1 MNLELFFDKPSLS
14 NFDGQNHKN
23 TWFEILTGDFSA
35 DFSWQNAEIAIIGV
49 DDKNGSEN
57 KSMLNAADAVRQKLY
72 RLQKGRAHKYNIVD
86 LGNLRLGDTEN
97 DTKER
102 LSEVCYRL
110 LQKNVLPII
119 IGGSH
124 DLTLAQYEAYKPLDK
139 MLSLLCVDAKIDLD
153 TNSKSLAD
161 SFMDKILKLQPNY
174 LFTIT
179 HLASQ
184 EYLIPLDFIKLY
196 QKLNFDIVG
205 VGKIRDKP
213 KEIEPLVRTSDLLS
227 FDLSAIRAADAA
239 ANKLAQPFGLSA
251 EEATRICWYAGNNVQ
266 MTSIGF
272 YEYNPDLDIYGHTA
286 SIISTMI
293 WYFVEGFYNR
303 QAEYDFGS
311 PFYIKYL
318 VAMGGRTDFMMV
330 FYKSKLT
337 DKWWLEVPAPHFDTH
352 SDNELDENPYQRPSI
367 IPCSYNDYQQAN
379 RGEMPERWIK
389 MYNRLF

>member
-1 MNLELFFDKPSLS
+1 MNLELFFESPSLS
-14 NFDGQNHKN
+14 SFDGKSHKN
-23 TWFEILTGDFSA
+23 TWFELLTGNFSA
-35 DFSWQNAEIAIIGV
+35 DSSWQDAEIAIIGV
-49 DDKNGSEN
+49 DDKSGSEN
-57 KSMLNAADAVRQKLY
+57 SSMLNAADAVRQKLY
-72 RLQKGRAHKYNIVD
+72 RLQKGRAYNYDIVD
-86 LGNLRLGDTEN
+86 LGNLRLAETKEA
-97 DTKER
+97 TKER

-153 TNSKSLAD
+153 AESEYLAD
-161 SFMDKILKLQPNY
+161 SFVDKLLKLQPNY
-174 LFTIT
+174 LFNIT

-184 EYLIPLDFIKLY
+184 EYLIPLEFMKLY
-196 QKLNFDIVG
+196 QRLNFDVMG
-205 VGKIRDKP
+205 VGKVRDNP
-213 KEIEPLVRTSDLLS
+213 TEVEPLVRTADLLS
-227 FDLSAIRAADAA
+227 FDLSAIRAADAG

-266 MTSIGF
+266 MTSVGF
-272 YEYNPDLDIYGHTA
+272 YEYNPDLDLHGHTA
-286 SIISTMI
+286 SIIATMI

-311 PFYIKYL
+311 QFYIKYL
-318 VAMGGRTDFMMV
+318 VPMGGKGSINTDFMMV

-337 DKWWLEVPAPHFDTH
+337 DKWWLEVPVPDT
-352 SDNELDENPYQRPSI
+352 EENPYQRASI
-367 IPCSYNDYQQAN
+367 IPCSYKDYQQAN

>member
-1 MNLELFFDKPSLS
+1 MNLELFFETPSLS
-14 NFDGQNHKN
+14 GFDGQSHKN
-23 TWFEILTGDFSA
+23 TWFELLTGNFSA
-35 DFSWQNAEIAIIGV
+35 DSSWQDAEIAIIGV
-49 DDKNGSEN
+49 NDKSGSEN
-57 KSMLNAADAVRQKLY
+57 SSMLHTADAVRQKLY
-72 RLQKGRAHKYNIVD
+72 RLQKGRAHQYNIVD
-86 LGNLRLGDTEN
+86 LGNLRLTDNEFQN
-97 DTKER
+97 KER

-139 MLSLLCVDAKIDLD
+139 MLSLLCVDAKIDLN
-153 TNSKSLAD
+153 TESEFLAD
-161 SFMDKILKLQPNY
+161 SFMDKLLKLQPNY
-174 LFTIT
+174 LFNIT

-184 EYLIPLDFIKLY
+184 EYLIPLDFMKLY
-196 QKLNFDIVG
+196 QKLNFDVVG
-205 VGKIRDKP
+205 VGKVRDNP
-213 KEIEPLVRTSDLLS
+213 QEIEPLVRTSDLLS
-227 FDLSAIRAADAA
+227 FDLSAIRAADAGG
-239 ANKLAQPFGLSA
+239 NKLAQPFGLSA

-266 MTSIGF
+266 MTSVGF
-272 YEYNPDLDIYGHTA
+272 YEYNPDLDLYGHTA

-318 VAMGGRTDFMMV
+318 VPMGGKGSINTDFMMV

-337 DKWWLEVPAPHFDTH
+337 DKWWLEVPAPDT
-352 SDNELDENPYQRPSI
+352 EENPYGRSSI